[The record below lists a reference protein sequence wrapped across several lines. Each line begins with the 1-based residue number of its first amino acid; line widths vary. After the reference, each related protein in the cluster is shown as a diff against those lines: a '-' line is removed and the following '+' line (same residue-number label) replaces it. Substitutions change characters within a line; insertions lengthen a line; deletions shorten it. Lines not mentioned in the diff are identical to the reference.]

1 MSLILIQIVA
11 VTGLLD
17 EDRATYFVMPPGIAS
32 QFDEEQIQQ
41 VETVFVP
48 LLMGGVFTMLVTN
61 IVVVTFLTGT
71 DREGSL
77 ISKGLMSCV
86 QTLRMMA

>member
-32 QFDEEQIQQ
+32 QFDEEQVQQ

-61 IVVVTFLTGT
+61 IVIVTFLTLPRILTIFGMPP
-71 DREGSL
+71 DVLSARIG
-77 ISKGLMSCV
+77 KG
-86 QTLRMMA
+86 R